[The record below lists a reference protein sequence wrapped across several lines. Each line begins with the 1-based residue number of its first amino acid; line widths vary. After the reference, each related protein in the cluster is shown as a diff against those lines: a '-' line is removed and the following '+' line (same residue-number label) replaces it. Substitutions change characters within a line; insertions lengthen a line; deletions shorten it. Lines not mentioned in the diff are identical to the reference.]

1 MRKMLTGLC
10 VLALGAGL
18 LTACS
23 ESRTDRV
30 GERPAD
36 RTPSA
41 SPPSATSPSPS
52 TTPSTPPSSS
62 TSPSGSASSPSG
74 SPSSPTGTGTR

>member
-1 MRKMLTGLC
+1 MKKLLTGLC
-10 VLALGAGL
+10 ALTLSAGL

-36 RTPSA
+36 RAPSA
-41 SPPSATSPSPS
+41 SPSTVPPTAPPAMPPS
-52 TTPSTPPSSS
+52 TTTTPPADTSTPSTNKN
-62 TSPSGSASSPSG
+62 
-74 SPSSPTGTGTR
+74 